1 MVVNIKTG
9 KARYNQCGFTIMELL
24 VVLLLVSLLA
34 SIVTPVVSNSIE
46 RAKESTLKE
55 NLFVMRKAIDDY
67 YADKGYY
74 PEQLDLLVAERYL
87 RFIPEDPLTE
97 NTQWQEQYTAQD
109 EYPDGIVDIHSLSNK
124 QAKDGSYYN
133 EW

>member
-1 MVVNIKTG
+1 MELNIETG
-9 KARYNQCGFTIMELL
+9 KARRSQRGFTIMELL
-24 VVLLLVSLLA
+24 VVLLLISLLA
-34 SIVTPVVSNSIE
+34 GIVTPVVTNSIE
-46 RAKESTLKE
+46 RAKESTLRE

-74 PEQLDLLVAERYL
+74 PEQLDVLVAERYL

-97 NTQWQEQYTAQD
+97 NTQWQMQYREQHEQ
-109 EYPDGIVDIHSLSNK
+109 PDGIADIHSLSNR